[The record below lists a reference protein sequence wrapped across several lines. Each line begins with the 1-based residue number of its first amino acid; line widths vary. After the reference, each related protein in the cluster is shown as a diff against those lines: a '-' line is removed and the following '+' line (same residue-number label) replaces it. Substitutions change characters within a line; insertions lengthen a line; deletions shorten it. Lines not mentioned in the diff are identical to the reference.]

1 MNELDIAAWRKLGSS
16 TTSDA
21 MEALGLR
28 RTVIPGMRCTAP
40 DAVAVGPA
48 FTIRQIIKHGSS
60 SKDDKLVRH
69 AQTIR
74 GQVPAGAFVAIDA
87 GGYHDL
93 SSWGE
98 RHSQHSL
105 RAGYAGLVINGCIR
119 DAAKIRRLG
128 FATYSL
134 GFTPFKSQWDYE
146 TAAIGEP
153 IVIGRVQVRTGDL
166 IVADEDGVIV
176 VPKDKT
182 TEVLQLGLQIHADE
196 EAIYGQA

>member
-1 MNELDIAAWRKLGSS
+1 MTPETLALWKKLGSS
-16 TTSDA
+16 TVSDA
-21 MEALGLR
+21 MEAMGFR

-48 FTIRQIIKHGSS
+48 VTLRQIIKHGSS
-60 SKDDKLVRH
+60 TKDDKLVKH
-69 AQTIR
+69 AKMIR
-74 GQVPAGAFVAIDA
+74 GDVPAGSFIVIDA
-87 GGYHDL
+87 GGYPDL

-98 RHSQHSL
+98 RHSQHSM

-128 FATYSL
+128 FPTYSL

-146 TAAIGEP
+146 TASIGEP
-153 IVIGRVQVRTGDL
+153 VTIGRVQVRAADL

-176 VPKDKT
+176 VPAARQN
-182 TEVLQLGLQIHADE
+182 EILERGLAIHAEE
-196 EAIYGQA
+196 EALFGPS